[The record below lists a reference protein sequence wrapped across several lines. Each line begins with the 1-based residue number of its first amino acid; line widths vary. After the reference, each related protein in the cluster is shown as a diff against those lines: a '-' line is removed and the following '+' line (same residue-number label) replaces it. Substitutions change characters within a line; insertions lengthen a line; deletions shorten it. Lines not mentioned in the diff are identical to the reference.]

1 MAMKICRPFAQAR
14 CWLTLWWRYVG
25 REPAPGAA
33 GEGGPPL
40 TLPSDMLFIPQKT
53 YLTDG
58 TLREQLAYPD
68 SAAAAD
74 TLNLVSATTKL
85 FGLSRDLDAFA
96 ESCKAGSI

>member
-1 MAMKICRPFAQAR
+1 
-14 CWLTLWWRYVG
+14 
-25 REPAPGAA
+25 
-33 GEGGPPL
+33 
-40 TLPSDMLFIPQKT
+40 MLFIPQKT

-68 SAAAAD
+68 SAAD

-85 FGLSRDLDAFA
+85 FGLSRDLDDFA